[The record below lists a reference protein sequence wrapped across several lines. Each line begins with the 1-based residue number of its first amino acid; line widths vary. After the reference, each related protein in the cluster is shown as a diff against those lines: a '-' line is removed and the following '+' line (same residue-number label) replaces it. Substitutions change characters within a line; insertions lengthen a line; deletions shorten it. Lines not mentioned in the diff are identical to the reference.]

1 MNKQIIFSKFIAV
14 KIIETQRTEKNVK
27 IKLEPT
33 HKKTLLHVLKQLY
46 KKSETMKKY
55 IQIRGAKTNN
65 LQNISIDIPRNALT
79 TITGV
84 SGSGKSSLAFETIYA
99 EGQRRFVES
108 LSSYARQFLERMRKP
123 EVESITGL
131 PPAIAIEQKGANR
144 NPRSTVGTTTEVYD
158 FLRVLYGRIAK
169 VHCKKCGTVVKKH
182 NAQSIVEELLQQC
195 KQSER
200 MYILVRMSKDVSFNE
215 GIQIFRENGLSRYCL
230 TPDTSLLT
238 LEDAPPTSEM
248 QDIIAFLIDRIVFD
262 DSADGITRLTESIEQ
277 GLRFGRGYVEVYSI
291 TSEST
296 RKFSSAFECATCS
309 LPYQEP
315 EPKLYS
321 FNSSFGACPTCQG
334 FGRSAGIN
342 WDLVVPDSTK
352 SLDEGAIEPLTRRS
366 FEQWD
371 DMLLEAARQRGISR
385 KKPWNSL
392 DEEDKNF
399 LLFGDEYYSGV
410 KGFFE
415 FLERSTTMQNRIL
428 YARYRG
434 YTKCNS
440 CNGSRLRVSARYSF
454 VHGKSI
460 PDLVG
465 MNLEQLLNHF
475 LDIVP
480 QLTSYEQSAVGK
492 LIEEIIW
499 RVRLLVDIGVEYLTL
514 DRLAHTLSGGEMQR
528 ISLASAI
535 GSSLVGTLYVLD
547 EPSIGLHPR
556 DTQRLINILH
566 RLKNLGNTVIVVEHD
581 PDIMKASDFIIDIG
595 PKAGRNGGHIL
606 FSGNYEELLTS
617 STSITAGYLNGT
629 KSIDFSTIS
638 DLPDSKVYKM
648 NSRMGVKEAIKP
660 ASQLEKKHGVKNS
673 FLGKTIDVVNPRT
686 NNLKPGVISFPLEQY
701 IVVTGVSGSGKS
713 TLVHDTLYQRLKLGK
728 EVLSDPNKKIPE
740 GIGECEEIRGLEYV
754 SGVELIDQSPIGRS
768 TRSTAVTYTKAF
780 DYIRETF
787 ANTQSSQAL
796 GWKPGHYSF
805 NVPGGRCDVCEGAG
819 VVTVEMQFLPDVT
832 LECEACKGT
841 RYKREAQQILY
852 KGKSIV
858 DVLQLSVDEA
868 VEFFAEEPKIV
879 QRLTVLQDV
888 GLGYLSVGQSTDQLS
903 GGELQR
909 VKLAKALETE
919 VFEHTMFIFDEPT
932 TGLHLDDIAKLIRI
946 FKYLVS
952 RGHSVVVIEHNIHVM
967 ATADWII
974 DIGPDGGEMGG
985 KLVAE
990 GKPREVANFFTTHT
1004 AKALKEFFSHET
1016 IDSLST

>member
-1 MNKQIIFSKFIAV
+1 V
-14 KIIETQRTEKNVK
+14 
-27 IKLEPT
+27 
-33 HKKTLLHVLKQLY
+33 
-46 KKSETMKKY
+46 KKY

-158 FLRVLYGRIAK
+158 FMRVLYGRIAK
-169 VHCKKCGTVVKKH
+169 VHCKKCGNIVKKH
-182 NAQSIVEELLQQC
+182 SAQSIVEELQLHC
-195 KQSER
+195 KESER
-200 MYILVRMSKDVSFNE
+200 MYILIRISQESNFQE
-215 GIQIFRENGLSRYCL
+215 TIQTLRENGLSRYCL
-230 TPDTSLLT
+230 MPDTTLLT
-238 LEDAPPTSEM
+238 LEENPPTIDQRTS
-248 QDIIAFLIDRIVFD
+248 IAFLIDRIVFD
-262 DSADGITRLTESIEQ
+262 TSEDGTTRMTESIEQ
-277 GLRFGRGYVEVYSI
+277 ALRFGRGYVEIYSFA
-291 TSEST
+291 TET
-296 RKFSSAFECATCS
+296 THKFSSSFDCATCS

-342 WDLVVPDSTK
+342 WDLVIPDPNK

-371 DMLLEAARQRGISR
+371 DQLLNAARERGISR
-385 KKPWNSL
+385 KKPWNTL
-392 DEEDKNF
+392 DEEDRNY
-399 LLFGDEYYSGV
+399 LLHGDDDYSGV
-410 KGFFE
+410 RGFFE

-440 CNGSRLRVSARYSF
+440 CNGSRLRVSARYSY

-460 PDLVG
+460 PDLVS
-465 MNLEQLLNHF
+465 MNLEQLLEHF
-475 LDIVP
+475 LSIVP
-480 QLTSYEQSAVGK
+480 LLTPFEQGAIGK

-556 DTQRLINILH
+556 DTQRLINILK

-595 PKAGRNGGHIL
+595 PKAGRNGGEIL
-606 FSGNYEELLTS
+606 FSGTYDELLQS
-617 STSITAGYLNGT
+617 SKSLTAEYLNGT
-629 KSIDFSTIS
+629 KRIDFTTLS
-638 DLPDSKVYKM
+638 DLPDSKVLKM
-648 NSRMGVKEAIKP
+648 HSRMGVKEAIKP
-660 ASQLEKKHGVKNS
+660 KAQLEKKFGAKVS
-673 FLGKTIDVVNPRT
+673 FAGKTIDIVNPRT
-686 NNLKPGVISFPLEQY
+686 NNLKPGVFSFPLEKY
-701 IVVTGVSGSGKS
+701 VVVTGVSGSGKS

-740 GIGECEEIRGLEYV
+740 GIGECEEIRGIEYV

-832 LECEACKGT
+832 LECEVCKGT

-858 DVLQLSVDEA
+858 DVLKLSVDEA

-888 GLGYLSVGQSTDQLS
+888 GLGYVSVGQSTDQLS

-974 DIGPDGGEMGG
+974 DIGPEGGDNGG
-985 KLVAE
+985 MLVADGSPE
-990 GKPREVANFFTTHT
+990 TVAKHFDTYT
-1004 AKALKEFFSHET
+1004 AKALKEFLMNEP
-1016 IDSLST
+1016 IGSLST

>member
-1 MNKQIIFSKFIAV
+1 LN
-14 KIIETQRTEKNVK
+14 IEEN
-27 IKLEPT
+27 L
-33 HKKTLLHVLKQLY
+33 
-46 KKSETMKKY
+46 KKY

-65 LQNISIDIPRNALT
+65 LKNISVDIPRNAIT

-158 FLRVLYGRIAK
+158 FIRVLYGRISK
-169 VHCKKCGTVVKKH
+169 VHCKKCGK
-182 NAQSIVEELLQQC
+182 IVQKSSPQNIAEELQQNC
-195 KQSER
+195 TIGDR
-200 MYILVRMSKDVSFNE
+200 IYILIRMSQATEFDDVM
-215 GIQIFRENGLSRYCL
+215 QIFQENGLTRYCIL
-230 TPDTSLLT
+230 PDTTLLSTEDSPPKADQSKSLT
-238 LEDAPPTSEM
+238 
-248 QDIIAFLIDRIVFD
+248 FLIDRIVFD
-262 DSADGITRLTESIEQ
+262 TTDDGITRLNESLEQ
-277 GLRFGRGYVEVYSI
+277 GLRFGMGSVEVYNI
-291 TSEST
+291 TKNET
-296 RKFSSAFECATCS
+296 YKFTSSFTCAKCS

-342 WDLVVPDSTK
+342 WDLVVPDPTK
-352 SLDEGAIEPLTRRS
+352 SLDEGVVEPLTRRS
-366 FEQWD
+366 LEQWD
-371 DMLLEAARQRGISR
+371 DQLLEAARQRGISR
-385 KKPWNSL
+385 KKPWNTL
-392 DEEDKNF
+392 EEDDRNY
-399 LLFGDEYYSGV
+399 LLYGDEDYSGV

-415 FLERSTTMQNRIL
+415 FLERSTSMQNRIM

-440 CNGSRLRVSARYSF
+440 CNGSRLRTSARQSF
-454 VHGKSI
+454 IHGVNI
-460 PDLVG
+460 PEVVS
-465 MNLEQLLNHF
+465 MNLEKLLLHF
-475 LDIVP
+475 IDLVP
-480 QLTSYEQSAVGK
+480 KLTSYEQGAVGK

-556 DTQRLINILH
+556 DTQRLISILQ
-566 RLKNLGNTVIVVEHD
+566 RLRNLGNTVIVVEHD
-581 PDIMKASDFIIDIG
+581 PDIMKASEFIIDIG
-595 PKAGRNGGHIL
+595 PNAGRHGGEIL
-606 FSGNYEELLTS
+606 FSGTYDELLKSTTS
-617 STSITAGYLNGT
+617 LTAGYLNGT
-629 KSIDFSTIS
+629 KKVDYSSIAEM
-638 DLPDSKVYKM
+638 PDSKVLKL
-648 NSRMGVKEAIKP
+648 NSRIGIKEAVKP
-660 ASQLEKKHGVKNS
+660 KSQREKKFGEKVSHV
-673 FLGKTIDVVNPRT
+673 GKSIDIVNPRT
-686 NNLKPGVISFPLEQY
+686 HNLKSGVFSFPLEKY

-728 EVLSDPNKKIPE
+728 ESITDPNKKIPE
-740 GIGECEEIRGLEYV
+740 GIGECEEIRGLEYL

-787 ANTQSSQAL
+787 ANTQSSQAM

-832 LECEACKGT
+832 LECEVCKGT

-858 DVLQLSVDEA
+858 DVLAFTVDDA
-868 VEFFAEEPKIV
+868 VEFFADEPKII
-879 QRLTVLQDV
+879 QRLAVLQDV

-919 VFEHTMFIFDEPT
+919 VYEHTMFIFDEPT
-932 TGLHLDDIAKLIRI
+932 TGLHLDDITKLIRI

-952 RGHSVVVIEHNIHVM
+952 KGHSVIVIEHNIHVM

-974 DIGPDGGEMGG
+974 DIGPEGGDKGG
-985 KLVAE
+985 MLVAE
-990 GKPREVANFFTTHT
+990 GQPKTVATKFNSYT
-1004 AKALKEFFSHET
+1004 AQALKEFYN
-1016 IDSLST
+1016 L